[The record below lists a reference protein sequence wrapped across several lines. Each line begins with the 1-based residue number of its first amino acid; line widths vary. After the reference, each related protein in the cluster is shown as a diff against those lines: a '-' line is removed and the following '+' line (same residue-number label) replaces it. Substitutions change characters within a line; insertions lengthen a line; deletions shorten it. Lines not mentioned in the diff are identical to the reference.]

1 MFDKEFCFCGVYNF
15 ILFSWKIFRDSL
27 IIVLKDSKFKGENI
41 CIKEM
46 VKNFGFV
53 NVKFNLYF
61 GYCRTFLD

>member
-27 IIVLKDSKFKGENI
+27 IIVLKDSKFKGENVY
-41 CIKEM
+41 IKET

-53 NVKFNLYF
+53 NVKINLYLVIVEF
-61 GYCRTFLD
+61 F